1 MGAAA
6 MSMSSVCVCLN
17 ALRLR
22 FFKPEALLKIS
33 EKPAETISED
43 FKEEKIMEKTLK
55 IEGMMC
61 MHCQKHVTEALSKMD
76 GVTEVNVDLEAK
88 TAVVKAGRDIPQ
100 AEFKAVIEEAGY
112 ELVG

>member
-1 MGAAA
+1 
-6 MSMSSVCVCLN
+6 
-17 ALRLR
+17 
-22 FFKPEALLKIS
+22 
-33 EKPAETISED
+33 
-43 FKEEKIMEKTLK
+43 MEKTLK

-76 GVTEVNVDLEAK
+76 GVTEVNVNLEAK
-88 TAVVKAGRDIPQ
+88 TALVKTSRDIPE